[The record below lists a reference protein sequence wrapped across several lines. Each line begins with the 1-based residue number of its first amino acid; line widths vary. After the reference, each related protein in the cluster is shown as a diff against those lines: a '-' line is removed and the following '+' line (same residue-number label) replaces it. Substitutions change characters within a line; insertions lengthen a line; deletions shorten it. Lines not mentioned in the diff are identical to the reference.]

1 MSADL
6 SQVLYDGIG
15 SFPASDVPAQTPA
28 QRTAQLTVTVVLVAG
43 PFAGLVAAVWLLW
56 GHAVGIADIGLA
68 MFFYLLTAFGVTV
81 GFHRCLTHRS
91 FTARPA
97 LRIVLAVAGSMSFQG
112 EVNGWVAVHRRHHA
126 FTDRPGD
133 PHSPYRYG
141 SGPGGQLR
149 GLMHAHAGW
158 LFGNDPTSRQT
169 YAPDMLADPAMR
181 AISKAFPALC
191 VASLALPFGIGWA
204 IGGARGALLAILW
217 AGLVRI
223 FLLQHVTWSIN
234 SLCHLLGSRPFA
246 TRRHDR
252 ATNLWPLAVLSLG
265 ESWHNTHHSDPSCAR
280 HGVDRGQLDLS
291 AELIRVFEHAGW
303 VTGVRWPNTARLDS
317 HRRRPDGPARH
328 APASNIPA
336 AAALEDERSG
346 PLAKPAPAHAQVL
359 ATTPD
364 SGR

>member
-6 SQVLYDGIG
+6 ISGSYDGIS
-15 SFPASDVPAQTPA
+15 SFPASDVPPQTRG
-28 QRTAQLTVTVVLVAG
+28 QRAFQLTFTVLLVIG

-56 GHAVGIADIGLA
+56 GHGVGFADIGLA
-68 MFFYLLTAFGVTV
+68 AFFYLLTAFGVTA

-141 SGPGGQLR
+141 TGPAGQLR
-149 GLMHAHAGW
+149 GLLHSHAGW

-191 VASLALPFGIGWA
+191 VASLALPFALGWA
-204 IGGARGALLAILW
+204 IAGARGALLALVW

-234 SLCHLLGSRPFA
+234 SLCHLLGSRPFT
-246 TRRHDR
+246 TRRYDR
-252 ATNLWPLAVLSLG
+252 ATNLWPLALLSLG
-265 ESWHNTHHSDPSCAR
+265 ESWHNTHHSDPTCAR
-280 HGVDRGQLDLS
+280 HGVDRGQIDLS
-291 AELIRVFEHAGW
+291 AELIRLFERAGW
-303 VTGVRWPNTARLDS
+303 VSDVRWPNTARLDK
-317 HRRRPDGPARH
+317 HRRQPGKLAGP
-328 APASNIPA
+328 PQVGNIPPA
-336 AAALEDERSG
+336 VAEELRSV
-346 PLAKPAPAHAQVL
+346 PVHQPSP
-359 ATTPD
+359 
-364 SGR
+364 

>member
-1 MSADL
+1 MSADV
-6 SQVLYDGIG
+6 SRVPYDGIG
-15 SFPASDVPAQTPA
+15 CFPASDVAAQTRA
-28 QRTAQLTVTVVLVAG
+28 QRAAQLTVTAVLVVG

-56 GHAVGIADIGLA
+56 GHGVGFADIGLA
-68 MFFYLLTAFGVTV
+68 VFFYLLTGFGVTV

-97 LRIVLAVAGSMSFQG
+97 LRVALAVAGSLSFQG

-141 SGPGGQLR
+141 AGPAGQLR
-149 GLMHAHAGW
+149 GLLHAHVGW
-158 LFGNDPTSRQT
+158 LLGNDPTSRQA

-181 AISKAFPALC
+181 AISRAFPVLC
-191 VASLALPFGIGWA
+191 VVSLALPFGIGWA
-204 IGGARGALLAILW
+204 IDGARGALLALLW

-223 FLLQHVTWSIN
+223 FLLQHVTWSVN
-234 SLCHLLGSRPFA
+234 SLCHLLGSRPFT

-252 ATNLWPLAVLSLG
+252 ATNLWPLALLSFG
-265 ESWHNTHHSDPSCAR
+265 ESWHNTHHSDPACAR
-280 HGVDRGQLDLS
+280 HGVDRGQLDPS
-291 AELIRVFEHAGW
+291 ARLIRIFERAGW
-303 VTGVRWPNTARLDS
+303 VTGVRWPSPARLDKR
-317 HRRRPDGPARH
+317 RRRPDR
-328 APASNIPA
+328 
-336 AAALEDERSG
+336 
-346 PLAKPAPAHAQVL
+346 PAPALAQVL